1 MTPLDWFLAAA
12 HFLWILGLSIIVAA
26 FSYHAWRAHEDLR
39 PMILQLRARSW
50 IIAFDA
56 GLILIAV
63 AVAIMPRSERW
74 FVTRN
79 RSAHRDGLRRSRTA
93 NVAAGDPALAGLHA
107 VRLTSLR

>member
-1 MTPLDWFLAAA
+1 MTPLDWYLAAA

-26 FSYHAWRAHEDLR
+26 FSYHAWRAHEELR

-56 GLILIAV
+56 GLNLVAV

-74 FVTRN
+74 FVR
-79 RSAHRDGLRRSRTA
+79 AIALLIA
-93 NVAAGDPALAGLHA
+93 MALAGA
-107 VRLTSLR
+107 GLRTWSHDERT

>member
-39 PMILQLRARSW
+39 PLMLQLRARSW
-50 IIAFDA
+50 IIACNA
-56 GLILIAV
+56 GLVLVGV

-74 FVTRN
+74 FIR
-79 RSAHRDGLRRSRTA
+79 AIALLMAMAFAGAALRIWWRQERT
-93 NVAAGDPALAGLHA
+93 
-107 VRLTSLR
+107 